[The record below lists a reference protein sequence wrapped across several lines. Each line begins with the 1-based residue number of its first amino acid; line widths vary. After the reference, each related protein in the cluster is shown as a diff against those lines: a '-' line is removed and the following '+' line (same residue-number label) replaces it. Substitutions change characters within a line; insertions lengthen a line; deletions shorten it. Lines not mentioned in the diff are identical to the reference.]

1 MFTKWW
7 YNEVKKGGVTMS
19 QVKIGDYVT
28 GYGSGYWQLIDI
40 KPKIA
45 TEDYVGEGIRWKK
58 GQIIGQWAILKK
70 CFTDKMK
77 PRIDFSYEDIAWV
90 KPVSDDIRKE
100 IEKCFQDNSKH
111 KQKFDGAEIKLQ
123 PMITNCWL
131 DLSEEQEPE
140 FRATLQKLPA
150 QYTMDEFWKV
160 AKDYKKYV
168 SNPPTKYLLN
178 LLTYPWDMDKKAN
191 LVYSDWELTKN

>member
-1 MFTKWW
+1 MA
-7 YNEVKKGGVTMS
+7 

-90 KPVSDDIRKE
+90 KPVSDDVCKE
-100 IEKCFQDNSKH
+100 IEKCFQDNPKH
-111 KQKFDGAEIKLQ
+111 KQKFDAAEIKLQ

-131 DLSEEQEPE
+131 DLPEEQEQE

-160 AKDYKKYV
+160 AKRYKKYV
-168 SNPPTKYLLN
+168 SKPPTGYLLN
-178 LLTYPWDMDKKAN
+178 LSTYPWNLDKKAN
-191 LVYSDWELTKN
+191 AIYFDWELIKH